1 MQGGLGVTDI
11 FSKKGNGL
19 KHQTIN
25 LSGFLTLLFY
35 FLNLKEARWT
45 LT

>member
-25 LSGFLTLLFY
+25 LSGTFLLYCSTSSILRKPDGL
-35 FLNLKEARWT
+35 
-45 LT
+45 